1 MTNASQTD
9 ASAPQDLDTEIAEL
23 EYRGRR
29 HAENLAGLRAMD
41 AHQTSEIARLDAKLV
56 ALADYTAEL
65 PANADAATVH
75 QARKATIDA
84 ELERG
89 LMAEER
95 ERLQPELAATPKL
108 IEDNAAAIE
117 ALKAKAGL

>member
-9 ASAPQDLDTEIAEL
+9 APQDLDAEIAEL

-29 HAENLAGLRAMD
+29 HVENLAGLRAMD

-56 ALADYTAEL
+56 ALADYTAQL
-65 PANADAATVH
+65 PASADAATVH
-75 QARKATIDA
+75 QAKKATIDA

-95 ERLQPELAATPKL
+95 ARLQSELAAIPKL
-108 IEDNAAAIE
+108 IKDNAAAVE
-117 ALKAKAGL
+117 ALKAKAGS